1 MKQEY
6 KRLLTDPRL
15 VTVKHNGED
24 LHFWYH
30 RRGAL
35 LAEKHG
41 YTGDIES
48 DVNVSEAEEF
58 GVSVLRFLW
67 ICHLPFAPEMS
78 FDEFDMMFLPSDYRM
93 LGMASSEVVRLQLPK
108 SDAGDEAEPKKT
120 RGRAKKK

>member
-1 MKQEY
+1 MKQEH

-41 YTGDIES
+41 YTGNLDE
-48 DVNVSEAEEF
+48 DVDGATLDTF
-58 GVSVLRFLW
+58 GDRLLRFMW
-67 ICHLPFAPEMS
+67 VCHLPFNEDMT
-78 FDEFDMMFLPSDYRM
+78 FEEFDFMFLPSDYAK
-93 LGMASSEVVRLQLPK
+93 LGTACADIVTRQLPR
-108 SDAGDEAEPKKT
+108 SDNKDEDAPKKA